1 MTRTEA
7 GHRLL
12 ALGPLNFTAF
22 HEITGWSKSTAH
34 WVLAH
39 LETLGIVERFRE
51 RGDRQHS
58 YRLAHESGARA

>member
-34 WVLAH
+34 WVLSH
-39 LETLGIVERFRE
+39 LEKLGIVERYRE
-51 RGDRQHS
+51 AGETQHS
-58 YRLAHESGARA
+58 FRLAHGARA